1 MHGKSILQQTHTSF
15 LSIYYPNWLKE
26 KSNTLLNF
34 VICLIT
40 VIPLLSSE
48 GTALLSVVVNALLSI
63 DVGTVCLNI
72 VQCVNW
78 HDSLVQ
84 G

>member
-1 MHGKSILQQTHTSF
+1 M
-15 LSIYYPNWLKE
+15 
-26 KSNTLLNF
+26 
-34 VICLIT
+34 
-40 VIPLLSSE
+40 IPLLSSE